1 MTMKNLVSILKA
13 VTEWIYPLE
22 DVHEFNTL
30 SVEDVDDYDT
40 IKKIE
45 NGFYLTLGFPYGEDV
60 VVKIDNDGY
69 NVFITQHI
77 EHNIC
82 TGYLYKFFVSVKGK
96 TIPQVTAELMYAINE
111 CAELNVLRCAEGEE
125 TSCM

>member
-13 VTEWIYPLE
+13 VTEWINPVE
-22 DVHEFNTL
+22 DVHEFKTL
-30 SVEDVDDYDT
+30 SVEDVDVDDYVT

-45 NGFYLTLGFPYGEDV
+45 NGFYLTLDFPYVEDI

-69 NVFITQHI
+69 NVLITHHI

-82 TGYLYKFFVSVKGK
+82 TGYLYKFFVYVKGK
-96 TIPQVTAELMYAINE
+96 TIPQVTAQLMYAINE
-111 CAELNVLRCAEGEE
+111 CTKMCRK
-125 TSCM
+125 

>member
-1 MTMKNLVSILKA
+1 MTITMKEVLFMTMKNLVSILKA

-22 DVHEFNTL
+22 DVHEFKTL

-45 NGFYLTLGFPYGEDV
+45 NGFYLSLDFPYGEDI

-69 NVFITQHI
+69 NIFITNHI
-77 EHNIC
+77 EHNVC
-82 TGYLYKFFVSVKGK
+82 TGYLYKFFVAIKGK
-96 TIPQVTAELMYAINE
+96 TIPQVTAELMFAINE
-111 CAELNVLRCAEGEE
+111 CAEMCRK
-125 TSCM
+125 

>member
-13 VTEWIYPLE
+13 VTEWIYPVE

-30 SVEDVDDYDT
+30 SVEDMDVYDMNDYDT

-45 NGFYLTLGFPYGEDV
+45 NGFYLSLDFPYSEDI

-69 NVFITQHI
+69 NVFITNHI
-77 EHNIC
+77 EHNVC
-82 TGYLYKFFVSVKGK
+82 TGYLYKFFVSIKGK

-111 CAELNVLRCAEGEE
+111 CTEMCRK
-125 TSCM
+125 